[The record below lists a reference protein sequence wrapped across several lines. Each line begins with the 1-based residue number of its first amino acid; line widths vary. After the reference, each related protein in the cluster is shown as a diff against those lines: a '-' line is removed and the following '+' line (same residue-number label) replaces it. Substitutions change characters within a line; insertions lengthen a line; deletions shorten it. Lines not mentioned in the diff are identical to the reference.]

1 MKYSIIQGTSFQIE
15 RMNKMNTVCIVE
27 QLLEVKEW
35 NGQRVITFKDVD
47 RVHQRP
53 SGTASRNFKTNRK
66 HFIANVDYYLV
77 KRDDVERNSST
88 KVFSPIDEIRPLEIP
103 PKGLTLL
110 TESGYLMLAKSL
122 TDDLAWDVQRALV
135 NNYFRVSQPA
145 QQQLPLEDKPK
156 RKTWNGN
163 PVMTV
168 EDLAALM
175 HCTRDIVHSW
185 VKKCNVV
192 YTILEGR
199 NLAEYKRENKLQSSS
214 KRLMVFPGVS
224 VETLLK
230 SNETYKEHADFLHE
244 YFMPEHALSN
254 EDMRFA
260 VKQADLLLC
269 IARDIKDPVVKE
281 MNLKAVTALLINIGL
296 WNDKHAGFNGVSAE
310 WDINSLEGW
319 NKIGVLHDA
328 QRYWK
333 W

>member
-1 MKYSIIQGTSFQIE
+1 MSLAVSVELENNPQYGVVVSSRKIAQGLNKKHKHVLDSLDHILESRDFGSLKNGDIKANIIPATYSVANQKRKYREYLLTKDGFTLYMFNIQGY
-15 RMNKMNTVCIVE
+15 ND
-27 QLLEVKEW
+27 
-35 NGQRVITFKDVD
+35 FKWAYI
-47 RVHQRP
+47 QKFNEME
-53 SGTASRNFKTNRK
+53 AAL
-66 HFIANVDYYLV
+66 ANVSKPV
-77 KRDDVERNSST
+77 
-88 KVFSPIDEIRPLEIP
+88 
-103 PKGLTLL
+103 
-110 TESGYLMLAKSL
+110 
-122 TDDLAWDVQRALV
+122 
-135 NNYFRVSQPA
+135 

-175 HCTRDIVHSW
+175 HCTRDIVHFW

-192 YTILEGR
+192 YTMLEGR

-319 NKIGVLHDA
+319 NKIGALHDA
-328 QRYWK
+328 QRYWR